1 MRKLVLTMFIS
12 LDGFINGPG
21 GELIPPPFSADL
33 AGKWIG
39 YNLGRFDMMVYGRAC
54 YEGMVDFW
62 TSPAAPP
69 EEAARL
75 AAIEK
80 IVLSRTL
87 DRADWGRA
95 RIMRGD
101 IAGEFARLKQ
111 MPGKDM
117 AVIGGG
123 RAATSLLAL
132 GLIDEMRLLVTPM
145 LFGGG
150 TRLFEGGYPRTGLTL
165 EGAEPLD
172 NGSVL
177 LTYRLG

>member
-1 MRKLVLTMFIS
+1 
-12 LDGFINGPG
+12 
-21 GELIPPPFSADL
+21 
-33 AGKWIG
+33 
-39 YNLGRFDMMVYGRAC
+39 
-54 YEGMVDFW
+54 
-62 TSPAAPP
+62 
-69 EEAARL
+69 
-75 AAIEK
+75 
-80 IVLSRTL
+80 
-87 DRADWGRA
+87 
-95 RIMRGD
+95 
-101 IAGEFARLKQ
+101 